1 MLLSKWSKY
10 CFRWRYERVVKFSFN
25 KSFVIAE
32 IGINHMGSLSKAK
45 KLVDSAIRAGVS
57 AVKFQTYKTEKRVN
71 FSKNNKIFKILKK
84 CELSDKDFSK
94 LKKYCDN
101 KKITFFSTPF
111 DISSALFL
119 DNIGVKIFK
128 IASFDIANIKF
139 LKKISKFKKIFIL
152 STGMASEKEIKKAVA
167 IFKKNKRQLILLH
180 CISSYPN
187 KEENSNLAC
196 INTLKKFGVPVGL
209 SDHTND
215 IFVPLIAKAMG
226 VHVIEKHF
234 MINKNDKCVDS
245 SVSITEKQMSLLVKN
260 LDRIE
265 KVIGDSKLKLRDSEK
280 NSIIFK
286 RKS

>member
-1 MLLSKWSKY
+1 M
-10 CFRWRYERVVKFSFN
+10 VKISFN
-25 KSFVIAE
+25 RSFVIAE

-45 KLVDSAIRAGVS
+45 KLVDSAIRSGAN

-84 CELSDKDFSK
+84 CELSEKDFLK
-94 LKKYCDN
+94 LKKHCDN
-101 KKITFFSTPF
+101 KKIIFFSTPF
-111 DISSALFL
+111 DISSASFL
-119 DNIGVKIFK
+119 NKIGVKIFK
-128 IASFDIANIKF
+128 IASFDVANTKF
-139 LKKISKFKKIFIL
+139 LKKISKFKNIFIL
-152 STGMASEKEIKKAVA
+152 STGMASEKEIKKSIS
-167 IFKKNKRQLILLH
+167 IFKKNKRELILLH

-196 INTLKKFGVPVGL
+196 LDSLKKFGVPVGL

-215 IFVPLIAKAMG
+215 IFVPTIAKAMG
-226 VHVIEKHF
+226 VNVIEKHF

-245 SVSITEKQMSLLVKN
+245 PVSITEKQMSLLVQN
-260 LDRIE
+260 LNRIDN
-265 KVIGDSKLKLRDSEK
+265 IMGDSQLKLRDSEK